1 MSLVGNDGS
10 VTSRSSRGKL
20 KPRGHDAPAQRGHD
34 ENDDDDSVD
43 DRSKQKLKP
52 RRHDAPAQLGL
63 GGRSKDKLKPRKHD
77 AHVQRGLDD
86 DDDDDT
92 SHDSLLSDKSVKVR
106 RSKRL
111 SRKARVNY
119 RE

>member
-1 MSLVGNDGS
+1 MFSI
-10 VTSRSSRGKL
+10 
-20 KPRGHDAPAQRGHD
+20 
-34 ENDDDDSVD
+34 NDDDDSID

-52 RRHDAPAQLGL
+52 RRYDAPAQLGL

-92 SHDSLLSDKSVKVR
+92 SHDSLLSDKSVN
-106 RSKRL
+106 L
-111 SRKARVNY
+111 QIY
-119 RE
+119 